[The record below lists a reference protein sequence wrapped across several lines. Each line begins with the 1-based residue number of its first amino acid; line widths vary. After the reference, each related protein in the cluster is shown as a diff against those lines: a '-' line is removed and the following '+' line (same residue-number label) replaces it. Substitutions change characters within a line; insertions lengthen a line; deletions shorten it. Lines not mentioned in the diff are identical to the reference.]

1 MKSWYRKK
9 ASLHKKFWSI
19 YREVL
24 PVMWPN
30 FTIAKYNLQ
39 ISNIHHHIKFRRSI
53 INRCS
58 IKTLLLKIL
67 QYSWE
72 NTCVGLP
79 FLMKMQAFSPVNF
92 EKRLQHKCFPV
103 NIVKFLRT
111 PYFIEHFWCLLLLAA
126 WIESRYD
133 TVLSLAMADFPF
145 HATCKSW
152 GLKKLVNLSSILW
165 MQHEL

>member
-53 INRCS
+53 TNRCS

-111 PYFIEHFWCLLLLAA
+111 PALKNICEQLFKRFPT
-126 WIESRYD
+126 WINNIIR
-133 TVLSLAMADFPF
+133 
-145 HATCKSW
+145 
-152 GLKKLVNLSSILW
+152 NI
-165 MQHEL
+165 